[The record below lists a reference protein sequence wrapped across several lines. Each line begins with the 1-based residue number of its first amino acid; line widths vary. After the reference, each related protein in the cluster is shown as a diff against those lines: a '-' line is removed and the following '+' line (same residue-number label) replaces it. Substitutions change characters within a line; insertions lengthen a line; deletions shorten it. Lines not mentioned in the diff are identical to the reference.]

1 MPQKITA
8 ARLPDLLRP
17 GMTVFVQGASGQPTP
32 LLQALAA
39 MPEASDGVHYVGCFI
54 PGINAIDPASFHANA
69 RLTSF
74 FVFGD
79 TARSHAAG
87 KVRFLPLHYS
97 GIWGYLAGLAV
108 DLALIQV
115 TPPDRG
121 GRCSLGV
128 SVHFVPAV
136 LDRAKVVVAEV
147 NATMPRSGHSY
158 EIPYDRL
165 DYVVETERPLV
176 TLATGGLPPETRRI
190 GAHVAGLIDDGDT
203 IQIGIGKVPA
213 AVLAALRERRDLG
226 LHGGL
231 VSDEVAD
238 LDEAGVLTGARK
250 SHDPGTMVCT
260 AALGGPRV
268 YDWAGRCPT
277 LRFAPVSYTHDVRV
291 ISRIDNFV
299 AINSVLSIDLTGQAN
314 AEMLGGRQ
322 VSGTGGLL
330 DFVRG
335 ARLAKGGRSILALPS
350 TAGGRSSR
358 IVSRLGESDVIS
370 CPRAD
375 ADIVV
380 TEHGVARLRD
390 KSVDERADALIAI
403 ADPAF
408 RDGLA
413 DQWAALRRGRE
424 SE

>member
-1 MPQKITA
+1 
-8 ARLPDLLRP
+8 
-17 GMTVFVQGASGQPTP
+17 
-32 LLQALAA
+32 
-39 MPEASDGVHYVGCFI
+39 
-54 PGINAIDPASFHANA
+54 
-69 RLTSF
+69 
-74 FVFGD
+74 
-79 TARSHAAG
+79 
-87 KVRFLPLHYS
+87 
-97 GIWGYLAGLAV
+97 
-108 DLALIQV
+108 
-115 TPPDRG
+115 
-121 GRCSLGV
+121 
-128 SVHFVPAV
+128 
-136 LDRAKVVVAEV
+136 
-147 NATMPRSGHSY
+147 
-158 EIPYDRL
+158 
-165 DYVVETERPLV
+165 
-176 TLATGGLPPETRRI
+176 
-190 GAHVAGLIDDGDT
+190 
-203 IQIGIGKVPA
+203 
-213 AVLAALRERRDLG
+213 
-226 LHGGL
+226 
-231 VSDEVAD
+231 
-238 LDEAGVLTGARK
+238 VLTGARK
-250 SHDPGTMVCT
+250 SHDRGTMVCT
-260 AALGGPRV
+260 AALGGLRL
-268 YDWAGRCPT
+268 YDWAGRCPA

-291 ISRIDNFV
+291 IGQIDHFV

-314 AEMLGGRQ
+314 AEMLRGRQ

-380 TEHGVARLRD
+380 TEHGIARLRD